1 MTGKSQEEFFK
12 LVQDREDDLSLRPRR
27 LEEFIGQARTRANLL
42 VYISASLA
50 RSEPLDHVLLYG
62 PPGLGKTTLASII
75 ANELG
80 CDVRFLSGPTFSRA
94 GDVASILTA
103 LSPHDVLFVDE
114 IHRLPHACEEALY
127 SAMED
132 FAIDVVVGK
141 GPGAKSIRISLPP
154 FTLVGATTR
163 ISLISAPLRN
173 RFGIIEKIDYYPED
187 ELASVILR
195 SAGVMKVE
203 IEASAARAIA
213 LCSRGTPR
221 IANRLLRRVRDF
233 ADFYSHASV
242 DPALVTKTLA
252 CLDIDSK
259 GLTRIDRALLTVLI
273 DHYQGGPVGI
283 NSLATVLGEDAA
295 TVEEVY
301 EPFLVQLGMI
311 ARTPRGRVI
320 TPGGLQYIQQ
330 QGADNDRE

>member
-1 MTGKSQEEFFK
+1 MTEKPPDEFFK
-12 LVQDREDDLSLRPRR
+12 LIQERDEDVSLRPRR
-27 LEEFIGQARTRANLL
+27 LDEFIGQERTKSNLL
-42 VYISASLA
+42 VYVSASLS
-50 RSEPLDHVLLYG
+50 RGEPLDHVLLYG

-80 CDVRFLSGPTFSRA
+80 REARFLSGPTFTRA
-94 GDVASILTA
+94 GDVASILTG

-114 IHRLPHACEEALY
+114 IHRLPRACEEALY

-163 ISLISAPLRN
+163 VSLISAPLRN
-173 RFGIIEKIDYYPED
+173 RFGIIEKIDYYPEP
-187 ELASVILR
+187 ELTRIIVR
-195 SAGVMKVE
+195 SAEVMSVD
-203 IEASAARAIA
+203 IDRPAARAIA
-213 LCSRGTPR
+213 SCSRGTPR
-221 IANRLLRRVRDF
+221 IANRLLKRARDF
-233 ADFYSHASV
+233 AYFYACALI
-242 DPALVTKTLA
+242 DPAMVEKTMA
-252 CLDIDSK
+252 CLDIDPK
-259 GLTRIDRALLTVLI
+259 GLTRIDRTLLHVLVEQ
-273 DHYQGGPVGI
+273 YQGGPVGI
-283 NSLATVLGEDAA
+283 NNLATMLGEDTN

-320 TPGGLQYIQQ
+320 TPGGLRYLKEKDTEQ
-330 QGADNDRE
+330 